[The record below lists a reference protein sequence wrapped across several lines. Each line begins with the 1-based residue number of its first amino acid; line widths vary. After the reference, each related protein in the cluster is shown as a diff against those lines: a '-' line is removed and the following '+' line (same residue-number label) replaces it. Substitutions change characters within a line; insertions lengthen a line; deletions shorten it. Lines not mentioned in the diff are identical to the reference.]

1 MAESEYLSVKE
12 ALQIILSGFDVLS
25 QEVVPLLD
33 GLNRIMAVPILARE
47 NMPPFANSAM
57 DGYAVRADD
66 VLSAGHGKPV
76 QLEVIGDIAAGIVSD
91 KTVTAGTAARITTGA
106 PLPQGA
112 DAIIPVEDTNEKW
125 RGPQRPL
132 PDQIQIL
139 RAVDS
144 GSYVR
149 WPGED
154 VKSGS
159 IVINAGQLLRSQ
171 EIGLLAS
178 LGYAEVEVIRR
189 PRVAVLA
196 TGDELIP
203 IEAPLRPGKIRNSN
217 GYTQAA
223 QVIASNAVPVQLG
236 VAGDTTRQVRERLAE
251 GVTLGVDLFISS
263 AGVSVGAYDVVK
275 TVLEK
280 DGKVEFWRVRMR
292 PGKPLA
298 YGRYQG
304 IPFLGLPGNPVSAM
318 VSFERFARPAILK
331 MAGWS
336 KLERPTVMV
345 RLKEQIFSDGRESY
359 IRAKVTRDS
368 SGYWAETTGGQGSHM
383 MTSLVNAN
391 ALVIIPEGVK
401 SVAPGIELAAMMLD
415 WPTSVF

>member
-25 QEVVPLLD
+25 PEVVPLLD

-159 IVINAGQLLRSQ
+159 IVIN
-171 EIGLLAS
+171 
-178 LGYAEVEVIRR
+178 Y
-189 PRVAVLA
+189 
-196 TGDELIP
+196 
-203 IEAPLRPGKIRNSN
+203 
-217 GYTQAA
+217 
-223 QVIASNAVPVQLG
+223 
-236 VAGDTTRQVRERLAE
+236 
-251 GVTLGVDLFISS
+251 
-263 AGVSVGAYDVVK
+263 
-275 TVLEK
+275 
-280 DGKVEFWRVRMR
+280 
-292 PGKPLA
+292 
-298 YGRYQG
+298 
-304 IPFLGLPGNPVSAM
+304 
-318 VSFERFARPAILK
+318 
-331 MAGWS
+331 
-336 KLERPTVMV
+336 
-345 RLKEQIFSDGRESY
+345 
-359 IRAKVTRDS
+359 
-368 SGYWAETTGGQGSHM
+368 
-383 MTSLVNAN
+383 
-391 ALVIIPEGVK
+391 
-401 SVAPGIELAAMMLD
+401 
-415 WPTSVF
+415 